1 MYQGRKIQMLLLEM
15 VEIARNCG
23 NILLNA
29 EIENGGIYQKEGKAN
44 LVTEYDSR
52 IQKELRKKLL
62 KLLPGAGFMGE
73 EDQADQTDISK
84 GYAFIVDPIDGTT
97 NFVRNARASCISIA
111 LAKDGNPITGVVHNP
126 YAGETFY
133 AAKGE
138 GAFLND
144 ATINSSNKTLEES
157 IIYFGTSPYEAQW
170 AQKSFQIA
178 YQYFTH
184 GADLR
189 RSGSAALDICDV
201 ACGRGDFFF
210 ELRLNPWD
218 YAAAACIA
226 SEAGCIVS
234 DLEGRPVTYDRKQ
247 IVSVRGSQ
255 VRLLPLDKI

>member
-1 MYQGRKIQMLLLEM
+1 MLILEM
-15 VEIARNCG
+15 VEIARDCG
-23 NILLNA
+23 KILLNA
-29 EIENGGIYQKEGKAN
+29 DMEREGIQQKKGKAN
-44 LVTEYDSR
+44 FVTVYDSK
-52 IQKELRKKLL
+52 IQKVLRKKLL
-62 KLLPGAGFMGE
+62 KLMPEAEFMGE
-73 EDQADQTDISK
+73 EDHADQTDISS

-97 NFVRNARASCISIA
+97 NFVRNARASCISVA
-111 LAKDGNPITGVVHNP
+111 LAKEGVPITGVVHNP

-138 GAFLND
+138 GAFLNGVQISASD
-144 ATINSSNKTLEES
+144 KTLEES
-157 IIYFGTSPYEAQW
+157 IIYFGTSPYEAEW

-218 YAAAACIA
+218 YAAAALIA
-226 SEAGCIVS
+226 LEAGCIVT
-234 DLEGRPVTYDRKQ
+234 DLEDRPVTYDRKQ
-247 IVSVRGSQ
+247 IVSVRAPQ
-255 VRLLPLDKI
+255 VRLLPY